1 LSSHTDGTGKSGQ
14 DLTPPGD
21 NLTKDREVKALMALD
36 GMKEARIVASDVLER
51 FQITSREPSAS
62 DDSERYLG

>member
-1 LSSHTDGTGKSGQ
+1 LSCHTHGTGKCRR

-21 NLTKDREVKALMALD
+21 SLTKDREVKALMALD

-51 FQITSREPSAS
+51 FQITNREPSAS